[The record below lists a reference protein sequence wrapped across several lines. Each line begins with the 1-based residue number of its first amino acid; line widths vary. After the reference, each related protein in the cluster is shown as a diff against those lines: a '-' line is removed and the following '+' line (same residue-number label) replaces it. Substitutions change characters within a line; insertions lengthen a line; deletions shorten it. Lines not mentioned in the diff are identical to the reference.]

1 MSLFL
6 FPLIISSKIT
16 PKLKTSDFTENTP
29 PLHILEPCTR
39 FLDTKTSLFVCLFV
53 FFYLFFF
60 NFLLKK
66 PIRREIK
73 EEVAYYVPT
82 TLMVLSIFWF
92 SLQILA
98 IPKSNILA
106 TMSWSNN
113 TLLGFKSLLIG
124 QECIDPL

>member
-1 MSLFL
+1 MSLLL

-39 FLDTKTSLFVCLFV
+39 FLDTKTS
-53 FFYLFFF
+53 FFFFF

-82 TLMVLSIFWF
+82 TLLVLSIFWF

-124 QECIDPL
+124 QECIDTL

>member
-1 MSLFL
+1 MFYKIDVTTSFPTNNLKQDYTKAEDIGLHREYSSIAYSGAMYPLFGYQNKFFFL
-6 FPLIISSKIT
+6 FFI
-16 PKLKTSDFTENTP
+16 
-29 PLHILEPCTR
+29 
-39 FLDTKTSLFVCLFV
+39 
-53 FFYLFFF
+53 FFC
-60 NFLLKK
+60 FLLKK

-73 EEVAYYVPT
+73 EVAYYVPT
-82 TLMVLSIFWF
+82 TLLVLSIFWF

-98 IPKSNILA
+98 IPKSDILA

>member
-1 MSLFL
+1 MSLLL

-16 PKLKTSDFTENTP
+16 PKLKTSDFIENTP

-39 FLDTKTSLFVCLFV
+39 FLDTKISIFLKKI
-53 FFYLFFF
+53 
-60 NFLLKK
+60 LLKK

-98 IPKSNILA
+98 IPKSDILA